1 MSVSKV
7 MKTAKID
14 FTLVRENI
22 IKVVNGQVGRSVL
35 LVLD

>member
-7 MKTAKID
+7 MKTVKIH

-22 IKVVNGQVGRSVL
+22 IKVVNGQVERSVL
-35 LVLD
+35 LLLD